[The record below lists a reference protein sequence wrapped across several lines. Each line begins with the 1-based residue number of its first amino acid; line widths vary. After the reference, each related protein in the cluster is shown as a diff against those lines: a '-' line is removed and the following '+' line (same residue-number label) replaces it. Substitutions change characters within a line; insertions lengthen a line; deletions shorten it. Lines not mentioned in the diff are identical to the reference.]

1 MSGAKLFRVYATHF
15 YFVSVI
21 KQKWYD
27 GILIEMFQTRRI
39 QMKSCGI
46 IVEYNPF
53 HNGHQYHAKMARE
66 MSGADVV
73 IAVMSGN
80 FLQRG
85 EPAIIDKWTRAEE
98 ALKHGVDL
106 VIELPFAYAV
116 QSADYF
122 AKGGIKLLQSMHCD
136 SLCFGTDNQGDMSY
150 EKFGSY
156 VKEHQAEINQTYQKI
171 KNNGMSY
178 PQQMTEVFRQIY
190 PETALDFSSPNHIL
204 GLSYAKENASYEK
217 PMSLYPL
224 KREQAGYHDLKIHKE
239 FASATAIRK
248 AVFSGALDQIKQVLP
263 EEVVLDLVNTPKVS
277 WEDYWLL
284 LKYKLISSSI
294 AELQEIY
301 QMKEG
306 IEYRLQE
313 AAKTSETFLA
323 FMEKAKTKRY
333 TWTRLQR
340 LATYILNNVKQE
352 EVEKNWHHSHLQV
365 LGFTDQGQRFLREK
379 KKTIELPMITK
390 VSKSVSTQLALDIR
404 SNQIYQLGNETIL
417 EQSFGRF
424 PIRLS

>member
-1 MSGAKLFRVYATHF
+1 
-15 YFVSVI
+15 
-21 KQKWYD
+21 
-27 GILIEMFQTRRI
+27 
-39 QMKSCGI
+39 MKSCGI

-66 MSGADVV
+66 MSGAEVV

-85 EPAIIDKWTRAEE
+85 EPAIIDKWTRASE
-98 ALKHGVDL
+98 ALAHGVDL

-122 AKGGIKLLQSMHCD
+122 AAGGVKLLHALHCEA
-136 SLCFGTDNQGDMSY
+136 LCFGTDNQSGMDYELFGD
-150 EKFGSY
+150 F
-156 VKEHQAEINQTYQKI
+156 VKKHQTEINQQYQTI

-178 PQQMTEVFRQIY
+178 PQQMTEVFRALY
-190 PETALDFSSPNHIL
+190 PSSGLDFSSPNHIL
-204 GLSYAKENASYEK
+204 GLSYAKENANYEE
-217 PMSLYPL
+217 PMKLYPL
-224 KREQAGYHDLKIHKE
+224 KREQAGFHDTNIYQD

-248 AVFSGALDQIKQVLP
+248 AVFSDELAQIKQVLP
-263 EEVVLDLVNTPKVS
+263 EKVATDLTTSPTVS
-277 WEDYWLL
+277 WEDYWPL

-294 AELQEIY
+294 TELQGIY

-313 AAKTSETFLA
+313 AARASDSFQKFIEQ
-323 FMEKAKTKRY
+323 AKTKRY

-352 EVEKNWHHSHLQV
+352 EIINSWKDTHLQV
-365 LGFTDQGQRFLREK
+365 LGFTEQGQGFLRAEK
-379 KKTIELPMITK
+379 KNLELPLITK
-390 VSKSVSTQLALDIR
+390 VSKNLNAQLALDIR
-404 SNQIYQLGNETIL
+404 SNQLYQLGHPSIL

-424 PIRLS
+424 PIRSS

>member
-1 MSGAKLFRVYATHF
+1 
-15 YFVSVI
+15 
-21 KQKWYD
+21 
-27 GILIEMFQTRRI
+27 
-39 QMKSCGI
+39 MKSCGI

-66 MSGADVV
+66 MSGADVI

-85 EPAIIDKWTRAEE
+85 EPAIIDKWTRAKE
-98 ALKHGVDL
+98 ALSHGVDL

-122 AKGGIKLLQSMHCD
+122 AAGGIKLLQTLHCD
-136 SLCFGTDNQGDMSY
+136 AVCFGTDHQTEMDY
-150 EKFGSY
+150 ELFGKF
-156 VKEHQAEINQTYQKI
+156 VNMNKTEIDQTYQQI

-178 PQQMTEVFRQIY
+178 PQQMTEVFRKLY
-190 PETALDFSSPNHIL
+190 PKSGLDFSSPNHIL
-204 GLSYAKENASYEK
+204 GLSYAKENATYEN
-217 PMSLYPL
+217 PMTLYPL
-224 KREQAGYHDLKIHKE
+224 KREQAGYHDTNIYQD

-248 AVFSGALDQIKQVLP
+248 AVFSEKLDQIKQVLP
-263 EEVVLDLVNTPKVS
+263 EQVAIDLVESPNVS
-277 WEDYWLL
+277 WEDYWPL

-294 AELQEIY
+294 KELQTIY

-313 AAKTSETFLA
+313 AAKTSDSFQT
-323 FMEKAKTKRY
+323 FMEQAKTKRY

-340 LATYILNNVKQE
+340 LATYVLNNVKQQE
-352 EVEKNWHHSHLQV
+352 IENSWNHSHLQV
-365 LGFTDQGQRFLREK
+365 LGFTEQGQRFLREEK
-379 KKTIELPMITK
+379 KNLVLPLITK
-390 VSKSVSTQLALDIR
+390 VSKSLNTQLALDIR
-404 SNQIYQLGNETIL
+404 SNQLYQLGDPNIL

-424 PIRLS
+424 PIRIS

>member
-1 MSGAKLFRVYATHF
+1 
-15 YFVSVI
+15 
-21 KQKWYD
+21 
-27 GILIEMFQTRRI
+27 
-39 QMKSCGI
+39 MKSCGI

-66 MSGADVV
+66 LSEAQVV

-85 EPAIIDKWTRAEE
+85 EPAIIDKWTRAKE
-98 ALKHGVDL
+98 ALSHGVDL

-122 AKGGIKLLQSMHCD
+122 AAGGIKLLQALQCD
-136 SLCFGTDNQGDMSY
+136 ALCFGTDNQVEMNY
-150 EKFGSY
+150 EQFGSF
-156 VKEHQAEINQTYQKI
+156 VNEHQTEINHAYQEI

-178 PQQMTEVFRQIY
+178 PQQMTEVFRKLY
-190 PETALDFSSPNHIL
+190 PNGTLDFSSPNHIL
-204 GLSYAKENASYEK
+204 GLSYAKENATYEK
-217 PMSLYPL
+217 PMLLYPL
-224 KREQAGYHDLKIHKE
+224 KREQAGYHDTKIYQQ

-248 AVFSGALDQIKQVLP
+248 AVFSGELSQIKQVLP
-263 EEVVLDLVNTPKVS
+263 MRVMKDLEESPTVS
-277 WEDYWLL
+277 WEAYWPL
-284 LKYKLISSSI
+284 LKYKLLSSSLP
-294 AELQEIY
+294 ELREIY

-313 AAKTSETFLA
+313 AAKVSDSFQQ

-340 LATYILNNVKQE
+340 LATYILVNVKQYE
-352 EVEKNWHHSHLQV
+352 IENVRQNSYIQV
-365 LGFTDQGQRFLREK
+365 LGFTEQGQRFLKEK
-379 KKTIELPMITK
+379 KKNLKLPLITK
-390 VSKSVSTQLALDIR
+390 ISKNVSTQLALDIR
-404 SNQIYQLGNETIL
+404 SNQLYQLGSDRIL

-424 PIRLS
+424 PIRVS

>member
-1 MSGAKLFRVYATHF
+1 
-15 YFVSVI
+15 
-21 KQKWYD
+21 
-27 GILIEMFQTRRI
+27 
-39 QMKSCGI
+39 MKSCGI

-66 MSGADVV
+66 LSEAQVV

-85 EPAIIDKWTRAEE
+85 EPAIIDKWTRAKE
-98 ALKHGVDL
+98 ALSHGVDL

-122 AKGGIKLLQSMHCD
+122 AAGGIKLLQALQCD
-136 SLCFGTDNQGDMSY
+136 TLCFGTDNQVEMNY
-150 EKFGSY
+150 EHFGSF
-156 VKEHQAEINQTYQKI
+156 VNEHQTEINHAYQEI

-178 PQQMTEVFRQIY
+178 PQQMTEVFRKLY
-190 PETALDFSSPNHIL
+190 PNGALDFSSPNHIL
-204 GLSYAKENASYEK
+204 GLSYAKENATYEK
-217 PMSLYPL
+217 PMILYPL
-224 KREQAGYHDLKIHKE
+224 KREQAGYHDTKIHQH

-248 AVFSGALDQIKQVLP
+248 AVFSDELNQIKQVLP
-263 EEVVLDLVNTPKVS
+263 MRVMKDLEESPTVS
-277 WEDYWLL
+277 WEAYWPL
-284 LKYKLISSSI
+284 LKYKLLSSSLP
-294 AELQEIY
+294 ELREIY

-313 AAKTSETFLA
+313 AAKVSDSFQQ

-340 LATYILNNVKQE
+340 LATYILVNVKQYE
-352 EVEKNWHHSHLQV
+352 IESVRQNSYIQV
-365 LGFTDQGQRFLREK
+365 LGFTEQGQRFLKEK
-379 KKTIELPMITK
+379 KKNLKLPLITK
-390 VSKSVSTQLALDIR
+390 ISKNVSTQLALDIR
-404 SNQIYQLGNETIL
+404 SNQLYQLGSNRIL

-424 PIRLS
+424 PIRFS